1 MNREELIEAYV
12 DRVVDSMSTRD
23 LERYVFD
30 VMSDALRTDYDEEDM
45 RTLISETYPDLLENE
60 ND

>member
-12 DRVVDSMSTRD
+12 DRVVESMSNRD

-30 VMSDALRTDYDEEDM
+30 VMSDALRTDYNEEEM
-45 RTLISETYPDLLENE
+45 RTLISETYPDLLEE
-60 ND
+60 N

>member
-1 MNREELIEAYV
+1 MNRTELIEAYV
-12 DRVVDSMSTRD
+12 DRVVDNMSTRD

-45 RTLISETYPDLLENE
+45 RTLISETYPDLLEE
-60 ND
+60 N